1 MRNLRT
7 SRCAIVGMVLLE
19 SISRLTPALAQDA
32 SAPAIGIQVDGI
44 AVPGDTVQITSPAQF
59 LLTVRDGSSVTMATT
74 VTVGG
79 APVTTGQRA
88 VGLPTPAPLSVSLAS
103 PGGNFEILR
112 DTCSGRPL
120 TEPGTTSGLC
130 EVDVRARASSFG
142 PISGT
147 LTVRTGDLVREI
159 PLSGTARNFDLPR
172 LLLSVA
178 SGNPSSM
185 FVQGPGSPAY
195 SAPVRVR
202 LLNESLEMTASPISL
217 ALGGADP
224 SFFEIVAGADGCTS
238 LALGPRGT
246 CEFEVRAKAS
256 APHPGFSGT
265 VQVQQHNK
273 PLLAL
278 NGSADGFC
286 VPSNH
291 ITGYGSC
298 SASCGGGTRDV
309 YWSNGCGS
317 AWTTQESCNTAACAP
332 AGFATANGQQG
343 TVSARSDQH
352 VTWGWDL
359 GAPATGGTSRT
370 WGTCPRPPPHENFTW
385 PNGRSSG
392 TELGSSADRGR
403 AGCSQEVCFQ
413 YAGTGNACVTVN
425 YAPPPDAYN
434 CRIGPSPS
442 CEISNRTLSLGNY
455 TTSVAAC
462 GDDQAPT
469 VIVTWNGDRGAGCAC
484 SARYNVTWGDFVQQG
499 TCQ

>member
-317 AWTTQESCNTAACAP
+317 TWTTQESCNTGAC
-332 AGFATANGQQG
+332 G
-343 TVSARSDQH
+343 
-352 VTWGWDL
+352 
-359 GAPATGGTSRT
+359 
-370 WGTCPRPPPHENFTW
+370 
-385 PNGRSSG
+385 PNYNWCRFS
-392 TELGSSADRGR
+392 
-403 AGCSQEVCFQ
+403 
-413 YAGTGNACVTVN
+413 GTGNCELESRGWGLGSYVADGPACGL
-425 YAPPPDAYN
+425 APDHRVEIRWNGVRGYG
-434 CRIGPSPS
+434 CS
-442 CEISNRTLSLGNY
+442 CEGRG
-455 TTSVAAC
+455 VAYSSWH
-462 GDDQAPT
+462 G
-469 VIVTWNGDRGAGCAC
+469 GSCAE
-484 SARYNVTWGDFVQQG
+484 
-499 TCQ
+499 